1 MIHRNCLMLLI
12 VCSALSAS
20 AAVDEQPKTL
30 AIGATAPD
38 FSLPGVDGKTYTLGD
53 FASAKALVIV
63 FTCNH
68 CPTAQGYE
76 DRILAIAH
84 DYRDKGVA
92 LVAISP
98 NDPLSLRLDELGYTE
113 FNDSFDEMK
122 VRAKDRGFD
131 FPYLYDGDA
140 QDVSRAYGPVSTPHV
155 FVFDQERKLRYAGR
169 IDDADKPANVKSHDA
184 RNAIDA
190 VLAGK
195 PVPVETTKT
204 VGCSIKWTG
213 KRHTVQESLDKWA
226 KEPVVLESMDA
237 AGIAELVKSDS
248 TKLRLINV
256 WATWCGPCVAE
267 FPELVTM
274 HRMYRKRDFE
284 IITISMDAP
293 AEQPKVQEFLSKQA
307 ASMRNIQ
314 HSADDK
320 YALIEAVDK
329 EWQGAV
335 PYTLLVAPG
344 GKVIYRC
351 MGAFEPVEVKK
362 AIVDYLGR
370 TYK

>member
-1 MIHRNCLMLLI
+1 MTHRFCFALL
-12 VCSALSAS
+12 VFCAALTLGAR
-20 AAVDEQPKTL
+20 AEEQPKTL
-30 AIGATAPD
+30 AIGASAPD
-38 FSLPGVDGKTYTLGD
+38 FSLPGVDGKTYTLSD
-53 FASAKALVIV
+53 FAGAKVLVIV

-68 CPTAQGYE
+68 CPTAQAYE
-76 DRILAIAH
+76 DRIISIAR

-98 NDPLSLRLDELGYTE
+98 NDDLALRLDELGYTE
-113 FNDSFDEMK
+113 FGDSFEDMK

-131 FPYLYDGDA
+131 FPYLYDGEK
-140 QDVSRAYGPVSTPHV
+140 QEVSKAYGPISTPHV

-169 IDDADKPANVKSHDA
+169 VDDSDKPDKVKSNDT

-195 PVPVETTKT
+195 PAPVETTKT
-204 VGCSIKWTG
+204 MGCSIKWSD

-226 KEPVVLESMDA
+226 KEPAALESMDA
-237 AGIAELVKSDS
+237 AGIAGLVKNDS

-284 IITISMDAP
+284 IVTVNMDALS
-293 AEQPKVQEFLSKQA
+293 EQAKVQEFLSKQA
-307 ASMRNIQ
+307 ASMRNVQ
-314 HSADDK
+314 FSGDDK
-320 YALIEAVDK
+320 YTLIEAVDK
-329 EWQGAV
+329 EWQGAI

-351 MGAFEPVEVKK
+351 MGAFEPIEVRK